1 MLTGIWDAGR
11 PESRDGTGG
20 KEQMETNSKGGRFVD
35 NKNYAEVLIDGK
47 IYTLGGMEDEHYLQ
61 RVASYINE
69 KTAQLKRQEGFTRQ
83 SQEYQ
88 TVMIFINIADDYFK
102 ATNRAAVSERQRD
115 EMERESYGLKHE
127 LVTTQMR
134 LENTEKELEEKKTEL
149 EILKKDMAGAQ
160 EELLKLRAF
169 REASGRTDGSQG
181 GSRR

>member
-11 PESRDGTGG
+11 PENRDGTGG
-20 KEQMETNSKGGRFVD
+20 KEQMEMNSKGGRFVD

-88 TVMIFINIADDYFK
+88 TVMI
-102 ATNRAAVSERQRD
+102 
-115 EMERESYGLKHE
+115 LKHE